1 MVSRVVLLDSGPLG
15 LATNPKPSPNNL
27 ACSEWLQ
34 SLIEAR
40 IRVVVPE
47 IADYEV
53 RRELLRA
60 SKFNGLALL
69 DTLAESLEYLP
80 LTTSTM
86 RRAARLWADARQSG
100 QPTMSTPRATVARAD
115 RISLRSSSTK
125 AFISFMAALLTAI
138 GWLPFISKV
147 SDHRFLHC
155 D

>member
-100 QPTMSTPRATVARAD
+100 QPTAGDNTIDADVILAAQAMSLEVDDYVIATTNVGHLSRFAPAQLW
-115 RISLRSSSTK
+115 SELLRP
-125 AFISFMAALLTAI
+125 A
-138 GWLPFISKV
+138 V
-147 SDHRFLHC
+147 D
-155 D
+155 

>member
-1 MVSRVVLLDSGPLG
+1 MSRVVLLDSGPLG
-15 LATNPKPSPNNL
+15 LATNPKPSPSNL
-27 ACSEWLQ
+27 ACSAWLQ
-34 SLIEAR
+34 SLIEAGV
-40 IRVVVPE
+40 RVVVPE

-86 RRAARLWADARQSG
+86 RRAAKLWAC
-100 QPTMSTPRATVARAD
+100 TMSTPRATVARAD

-125 AFISFMAALLTAI
+125 AFVSFMAALLTAI

-147 SDHRFLHC
+147 NDHRFHHC

>member
-86 RRAARLWADARQSG
+86 RRAARLWADACQSG
-100 QPTMSTPRATVARAD
+100 QPTAGDNTIDADVILAAQAMSLEVDDYVIATTNVGHLSRFAPAQLW
-115 RISLRSSSTK
+115 SELLRP
-125 AFISFMAALLTAI
+125 A
-138 GWLPFISKV
+138 V
-147 SDHRFLHC
+147 D
-155 D
+155 